1 VSDRLSPVEQ
11 DHGFCCHVGINL
23 VGGEKAMS
31 EAIIV
36 AAISLTGTI
45 ITVWAA
51 NKHTLAE
58 LEKKSELSDAK
69 LDAKL
74 EKHQAVTDTK
84 IDELTRKVE
93 KHNNIIER
101 TYKLEGRVTEL
112 EHDVRD
118 MKGVQHAE

>member
-1 VSDRLSPVEQ
+1 
-11 DHGFCCHVGINL
+11 
-23 VGGEKAMS
+23 MS
-31 EAIIV
+31 ETIIV
-36 AAISLTGTI
+36 AAISLVGTI

-84 IDELTRKVE
+84 IDELARKVE
-93 KHNNIIER
+93 KHNNMIER
-101 TYKLEGRVTEL
+101 TFKLEGRMNEA
-112 EHDVRD
+112 EHEINDL
-118 MKGVQHAE
+118 KGKVA